1 MGEIKKL
8 KEITLKD
15 LKPYE
20 KNAKIHGDYQI
31 DLLKKS
37 IQEFG
42 FVSPILIDE
51 NYNVIAGH
59 GRIKAAEELGITKV
73 PCIFIEG
80 LTEDQRKAYILADN
94 KLTELGDWDLDIV
107 NEELEALKNANFDV
121 SITGFDFNDE
131 DFESTDFE
139 GAEAEELVQEVG
151 SLEEQYLVPPLSY
164 LDPIQEYF
172 ENREKKW
179 GLLIPPLSTLETQLG
194 YWQKHKK
201 AWNEK
206 GLNSNKGRDGFTFE
220 GGEKQ

>member
-8 KEITLKD
+8 KEINLKD

-107 NEELEALKNANFDV
+107 NEEL
-121 SITGFDFNDE
+121 
-131 DFESTDFE
+131 
-139 GAEAEELVQEVG
+139 
-151 SLEEQYLVPPLSY
+151 
-164 LDPIQEYF
+164 
-172 ENREKKW
+172 
-179 GLLIPPLSTLETQLG
+179 
-194 YWQKHKK
+194 
-201 AWNEK
+201 
-206 GLNSNKGRDGFTFE
+206 
-220 GGEKQ
+220 